1 MGWFDTQLRERSA
14 REQKSV
20 AHAYWSLASVID
32 GRSDKTFTE
41 EYGGNSRNALIKIC
55 NYYHIENNLIKEETT
70 VEKQLAMIQNSAG
83 LMHRRVALSD
93 EWWKHMDTP
102 LLAAQED
109 GQIIA
114 ILPDKWGRLYYEL
127 PDGRRVKIDKRSAG
141 NIQRDAFCF
150 YPPFSSK
157 ALNPRDIMAFL
168 WKSVSKRDKWKLT
181 LAGLMASVLGMITP
195 AMTQMIFSQI
205 IPSGQMLLIYSVG
218 GLLAGTAVSVFLLEA
233 IKNLLIKG
241 IQYKM
246 ELAVSSAI
254 FQRLLNLPAEF
265 FQSFSA
271 GELTE
276 RAVCMSS
283 ICGVVCNSI
292 LGTGITALFSIIYI
306 FQIFGIES
314 SLVLPSVLILV
325 VQLVISVLGM
335 FGQIVYLRKKLLAG
349 TKVQSIVFSLLSGIQ
364 KIKVSGSENRA
375 FAQWAQKYRAEADA
389 SYNPPLFLK
398 MENAIAPAITIF
410 GTLLIYAVCLGSG
423 VQVAQYVAFNT
434 AFGMVSS
441 AMLAL
446 TSAISSFSSV
456 RPIFE
461 LAEPIMKACPHTGS
475 EKEIVKSVSGSV
487 ELNNVTFSYTKDGPK
502 ILDNLSLKIKPG
514 QYVAVVGK
522 TGCGKSTLLR
532 LLLGFETPNTGAV
545 YYDGKDVSKLDPKS
559 LHRQIGVVM
568 QNGKLFSGSIYSNI
582 TVSAPQLTMDEA
594 WEAAAIAGMDEDIR
608 AMPMGM
614 HTVLSEGNGG
624 ISGGQKQRLM
634 IARAVAPK
642 PKLLFLDE
650 ATSALDNITQK
661 QVSDSL
667 NGMKCT
673 RVVIAHRLSTIR
685 ECDRI
690 LVLDKGKII
699 EDGNY
704 EELVSQNGFFAE
716 LVRRQQIQP
725 EMEGIQ

>member
-1 MGWFDTQLRERSA
+1 MGWFDTQLRERRA

-32 GRSDKTFTE
+32 GGSDKTFTE

-55 NYYHIENNLIKEETT
+55 NYYHIENNRIKEEDT
-70 VEKQLAMIQNSAG
+70 VEKQLALLQNSVG
-83 LMHRRVALSD
+83 LMHRRVALSG
-93 EWWKHMDTP
+93 EWWKDMDSP
-102 LLAAQED
+102 VLAALED
-109 GQIIA
+109 GQVIA
-114 ILPDKWGRLYYEL
+114 ILPDKRGRFFYEL
-127 PDGRRVKIDKRSAG
+127 PDGRMTKVNKRSAG
-141 NIQRDAFCF
+141 NIQRNAFCF
-150 YPPFSSK
+150 YPTFPPKSLK
-157 ALNPRDIMAFL
+157 PKDILVFL
-168 WKSVSKRDKWKLT
+168 WKNVSKRDKRKLSI
-181 LAGLMASVLGMITP
+181 AGLMASLLGMLTP

-218 GLLAGTAVSVFLLEA
+218 GLLAGTAISVFFFETV
-233 IKNLLIKG
+233 KNMLIKG

-246 ELAVSSAI
+246 EYSLSAAI

-265 FQSFSA
+265 FKPFSA

-276 RAVCMSS
+276 RAVCLSN
-283 ICGVVCNSI
+283 ICEVLCNSV
-292 LGTGITALFSIIYI
+292 LGTGMTAVFSVVYI
-306 FQIFGIES
+306 FQIFRIENC
-314 SLVLPSVLILV
+314 LLLPSVLILAA
-325 VQLVISVLGM
+325 QLAAALLGM
-335 FGQIVYLRKKLLAG
+335 LGKIEYLRKKLYAG
-349 TKVQSIVFSLLSGIQ
+349 TKVQSIVFSILSGIQ
-364 KIKVSGSENRA
+364 KIKVSGAENRA
-375 FAQWAQKYRAEADA
+375 FAEWAQKYREEADA

-398 MENAIAPAITIF
+398 MQNAVSPAITIF
-410 GTLLIYAVCLGSG
+410 GMVFLYAICLRNNVS
-423 VQVAQYVAFNT
+423 VAQYAAFNT

-446 TSAISSFSSV
+446 TSTISAFSSV

-461 LAEPIMKACPHTGS
+461 LAEPIMKARPQIGS
-475 EKEIVKSVSGSV
+475 EKETVKSVSGGI
-487 ELNNVTFSYTKDGPK
+487 EINNVTFRYTNDGPK

-532 LLLGFETPNTGAV
+532 LLLGFETPDTGAV

-568 QNGKLFSGSIYSNI
+568 QNGKLFNGSIYSNI

-594 WEAAAIAGMDEDIR
+594 WEAATMAGIDADIR

-614 HTVLSEGNGG
+614 HTILSEGTGG

-634 IARAVAPK
+634 IARAIAPK

-667 NGMKCT
+667 NRMKCT
-673 RVVIAHRLSTIR
+673 RIVIAHRLSTIR

-690 LVLDKGKII
+690 LVLDNGKII

-725 EMEGIQ
+725 EMEGV